1 MLVFNHSASIRA
13 PSRGGSRDGYEEQ
26 LCEATCSSESGEG
39 RRPCGQLTLTTGG
52 GAARLGAV
60 TGEAEEPGHHARGPL
75 PGEVSAL
82 ALGSVAR
89 AGKTTSA
96 SGEGQCS
103 GMRCRLGE
111 GGQGEV
117 TMSAATLT
125 RRRSPLPW
133 GADEISLEMPPLRA
147 TRWGH
152 SCANT
157 EIVGFAAAVVRLLLC
172 SPSFPRGTFYI

>member
-1 MLVFNHSASIRA
+1 MPWRVVGL
-13 PSRGGSRDGYEEQ
+13 SRGQAKRLQHPG
-26 LCEATCSSESGEG
+26 EA
-39 RRPCGQLTLTTGG
+39 
-52 GAARLGAV
+52 GAAGCGA
-60 TGEAEEPGHHARGPL
+60 A
-75 PGEVSAL
+75 
-82 ALGSVAR
+82 SVR
-89 AGKTTSA
+89 AG
-96 SGEGQCS
+96 G
-103 GMRCRLGE
+103 
-111 GGQGEV
+111 GEV

-147 TRWGH
+147 TRWDH

>member
-1 MLVFNHSASIRA
+1 MYQFELLPEAD
-13 PSRGGSRDGYEEQ
+13 RDGYEEQ

-82 ALGSVAR
+82 ALGSVVR

-96 SGEGQCS
+96 SGGGRCS
-103 GMRCRLGE
+103 GMRCHLGE
-111 GGQGEV
+111 GGRRGGDHVSRNPHAKEV
-117 TMSAATLT
+117 APSMG
-125 RRRSPLPW
+125 RRRAFPGNAAP
-133 GADEISLEMPPLRA
+133 
-147 TRWGH
+147 
-152 SCANT
+152 SCH
-157 EIVGFAAAVVRLLLC
+157 EVGSQLC
-172 SPSFPRGTFYI
+172 

>member
-82 ALGSVAR
+82 ARCWPVAR

-96 SGEGQCS
+96 SGGGRCS

-111 GGQGEV
+111 GGRRGGDHVSRNPHAKEV
-117 TMSAATLT
+117 APSMG
-125 RRRSPLPW
+125 RRRDFPGNAAP
-133 GADEISLEMPPLRA
+133 
-147 TRWGH
+147 
-152 SCANT
+152 SCH
-157 EIVGFAAAVVRLLLC
+157 EVGSQLC
-172 SPSFPRGTFYI
+172 